1 MPLIAHS
8 IRLEPL
14 AALWHNGAVMFIHPM
29 SADEAH
35 PQRRSAARIA
45 TVVFAY
51 TVLGLALTWPLAAR
65 FLTHVPG
72 DGIDDPSLA
81 WNLWWVKHA
90 LVDVPQNP
98 FDCSW
103 QFWPIGINLAF
114 YTLTVLNGML
124 GIPLQ
129 AVFGLIPTYNL
140 LLLSS
145 FVLSGLGGYLLARE
159 FLGGTGRN
167 RLCEH
172 EGRGTGAGTSALA
185 DVATFVGGALYAF
198 ASAKLFYAGLGQGNI
213 ASSQWA
219 SFAAL
224 YIWRA
229 ARPRGTA
236 RDATLA
242 ALFLI
247 LQAYAELT
255 YASFLLIFA
264 ALAFLWGLRGRLWPL
279 LGRFAVMAALFSVGI
294 APVLAA
300 MLPDLAAEGD
310 FFTSGGGFADIFSAD
325 LAGYAVP
332 TQLHP
337 VLGDLARNW
346 SEQVSQGGA
355 GRQGGAVRQ
364 FAIDKGQ
371 HIYVGYVALVLAM
384 AGAWK
389 GRRSRA
395 TWLWVGAAGLFFLL
409 TLGPSLRV
417 AGYDTGIPLPF
428 RIIEQLPF
436 FKGNRYPSRYAV
448 MLLLS
453 LAPLVAGGALAVLRA
468 GLAAGGRH
476 WAANRQDTPRLPAH
490 LPLLAAAMLGLMLFE
505 HLSAPLPVSDLRVPA
520 LYEQVAREEGDF
532 ALLELPLGWRNGAR
546 VAGKQDVL
554 IMQQLWY
561 QTTHGKRVL
570 GGNTSRNPE
579 YKFQYFSEQP
589 VLARLIAMT
598 NAADLPQHD
607 ALRAVLDAQPVTAA
621 GREQAAA
628 WAAFTNIRYVMV
640 HRDKLTAE
648 TEAVAKDLLSLSL
661 LAEEGDLALYRVAQ
675 QPAPAIYR
683 LDTDEGRLAL
693 GEGWSPVGTG
703 EGRSVDAEEAGGG
716 VIAQRREVR
725 LLLPLGAGAAE
736 LRLRAAALAPEQR
749 LSVVVDGE
757 SLGEQ
762 PLSMADGWVSFDVP
776 ADVRRSPQRGALSDV
791 RLRFSRVVGAD
802 TLAMQLG
809 SGGPVGLLVRSA
821 GQEAGDF
828 GHIYLNGCEVSP
840 NGRGYNLVSLDP
852 RGNLLAAASFDTHA
866 DPVASAHLA
875 KWLAAQPP
883 GTLVAGA
890 VRDEASMNLEAPA
903 LDALRLLSV
912 TTDLRGHFRW
922 GHAFI
927 AVASLPGEAASV
939 SWSTPQEGA
948 DAVRP
953 VQASLGLPLSEPQ
966 VAAQFYEVQITYK

>member
-1 MPLIAHS
+1 ML
-8 IRLEPL
+8 
-14 AALWHNGAVMFIHPM
+14 
-29 SADEAH
+29 
-35 PQRRSAARIA
+35 
-45 TVVFAY
+45 AY
-51 TVLGLALTWPLAAR
+51 TVLGLVLTWPMAAH

-90 LVDVPQNP
+90 LVDRPQNP

-114 YTLTVLNGML
+114 YTLTLLNGML

-129 AVFGLIPTYNL
+129 VVFGLVPTYNL

-145 FVLSGLGGYLLARE
+145 FTLSGLGGYLLARE
-159 FLGGTGRN
+159 FLGGAGGNWLR
-167 RLCEH
+167 EH
-172 EGRGTGAGTSALA
+172 GGRGTGAGTSALA
-185 DVATFVGGALYAF
+185 DVAAFLGGALYAF

-219 SFAAL
+219 PFAAL
-224 YIWRA
+224 YIFRT

-236 RDATLA
+236 RDAALA

-264 ALAFLWGLRGRLWPL
+264 ALAFLWGLRGRFRSL
-279 LGRFAVMAALFSVGI
+279 LGRFAVMAALFAIGI

-337 VLGDLARNW
+337 VLGDIARGW
-346 SEQVSQGGA
+346 SEQAGKAGA
-355 GRQGGAVRQ
+355 GRH

-371 HIYVGYVALVLAM
+371 HIYVGYMALGLAI
-384 AGAWK
+384 AGSWRS
-389 GRRSRA
+389 RRSRA
-395 TWLWVGAAGLFFLL
+395 TWLWVGAAVIFFLL

-448 MLLLS
+448 MLLMS

-468 GLAAGGRH
+468 GLAAGGGQPAVHHQR
-476 WAANRQDTPRLPAH
+476 AAPRGAPRLTAH

-505 HLSAPLPVSDLRVPA
+505 HLSVPLPVSDLRVPA
-520 LYEQVAREEGDF
+520 LYERVAREEGDF

-579 YKFQYFSEQP
+579 YKFQYFNEQP

-598 NAADLPQHD
+598 NAADVPQHD
-607 ALRAVLDAQPVTAA
+607 ALRAALAAQPVTAA
-621 GREQAAA
+621 DREQAAA

-640 HRDKLTAE
+640 HRDKLAAE
-648 TEAVAKDLLSLSL
+648 TEAVAKDLLSLGMV
-661 LAEEGDLALYRVAQ
+661 AEEGDLALYRVPQ
-675 QPAPAIYR
+675 RPAPTIYR
-683 LDTDEGRLAL
+683 LGTDEGRLVL
-693 GEGWSPVGTG
+693 GEGWSPVSDG
-703 EGRSVDAEEAGGG
+703 EGRPAGAEKAGSG

-725 LLLPLGAGAAE
+725 MLLPLGAGAAE
-736 LRLRAAALAPEQR
+736 LRFRAAALVPEQR
-749 LSVVVDGE
+749 VSVVVDGE
-757 SLGEQ
+757 ALGGQ

-776 ADVRRSPQRGALSDV
+776 ADGRRSPQRAALSDV
-791 RLRFSRVVGAD
+791 RLQFSRAVEVD
-802 TLAMQLG
+802 TLATQLG
-809 SGGPVGLLVRSA
+809 SRGPVGVLVRSA
-821 GQEAGDF
+821 GQEVGDF
-828 GHIYLNGCEVSP
+828 GHIYLNGREVSP
-840 NGRGYNLVSLDP
+840 NERGYNLVSLDP
-852 RGNLLAAASFDTHA
+852 EGNLLAAASFDTHA

-875 KWLAAQPP
+875 KWVAAQPP
-883 GTLVAGA
+883 GSVVAGA

-903 LDALRLLSV
+903 LDALRLLGV

-927 AVASLPGEAASV
+927 AVVSLPGEAATLFWV
-939 SWSTPQEGA
+939 TPQEGT

-966 VAAQFYEVQITYK
+966 VTAQFYEVQVTYK